1 MTLTD
6 AGPLLA
12 LLDADEADH
21 HRCVAALT
29 DVTLPMLTT
38 WPAFTEVMYLAGRSG
53 GWPAQEALWRLTD
66 REELVVAELSRKSMK
81 RAAELMARYASRPM
95 DLADATLVALAEERG
110 IRSIFSLDSDFHI
123 YRYRDRQRFE
133 VFPL

>member
-21 HRCVAALT
+21 NRCVAALT
-29 DVTLPMLTT
+29 EVTLPMLTT

-53 GWPAQEALWRLTD
+53 GWPAQETLWRLTD
-66 REELVVAELSRKSMK
+66 REEPVVGELSRKSMK
-81 RAAELMARYASRPM
+81 RTAEMARYASRPM
-95 DLADATLVALAEERG
+95 DLADATLVAPGRRAGHPE
-110 IRSIFSLDSDFHI
+110 DF
-123 YRYRDRQRFE
+123 QPRFRLPHL
-133 VFPL
+133 PLP